1 MASKTASASQTESR
15 FSWNAVIAFVLS
27 AIGLLFPFGLWLGY
41 RTRGQIDGGNGEY
54 GREFATAAIIIGW
67 LWTAFVVLGLLA
79 YLWILI

>member
-41 RTRGQIDGGNGEY
+41 RTRGQIDGGNGESAS
-54 GREFATAAIIIGW
+54 GQTRSPSSATA
-67 LWTAFVVLGLLA
+67 
-79 YLWILI
+79 YS